1 MILLANSDGLSAPF
15 SLGAGD
21 VTLSAFVGSFLR
33 IFVREESLGRA
44 LPDPRWSQPND
55 RFNAEVEQIA
65 TGGYRYDT
73 EKASHE
79 LLTRWLDDRRRAAP
93 R

>member
-1 MILLANSDGLSAPF
+1 LKLPERKLTLLLLANSDGLSAPF

-21 VTLSAFVGSFLR
+21 VTRSAFAGSFLR
-33 IFVREESLGRA
+33 IFVREESMGRA

-65 TGGYRYDT
+65 TGG
-73 EKASHE
+73 
-79 LLTRWLDDRRRAAP
+79 
-93 R
+93 